1 MNRTNK
7 PSLLSE
13 LNSGD
18 MFDRQIYGVSQLKSL
33 SKANYLAYRIC
44 IDVVNGQN
52 KRNTQISIAPIRIF
66 LH

>member
-18 MFDRQIYGVSQLKSL
+18 MFDRQLYGASQLKSL
-33 SKANYLAYRIC
+33 SKAIYLAYRIR
-44 IDVVNGQN
+44 IAVVYYSLTAGQQQFI
-52 KRNTQISIAPIRIF
+52 K
-66 LH
+66 